1 MLIDELSFGLAPI
14 AVQRLLPTVRSVADE
29 TGAAVL
35 LVEQHV
41 HLGLSIAERAYVLSH
56 GSIALSG
63 TAAELQDDA
72 SLLQA
77 SYLGAD
83 DPERTSA

>member
-1 MLIDELSFGLAPI
+1 LLIDELSFGLAPI
-14 AVQRLLPTVRSVADE
+14 AVQRLLPVVRAVADE

-41 HLGLSIAERAYVLSH
+41 HLGLAIAERGYILSH

-63 TAAELQDDA
+63 SAAALQNDTT
-72 SLLQA
+72 LLHE
-77 SYLGAD
+77 SYFGAEN
-83 DPERTSA
+83 PERTSA